1 MSASKIKNID
11 NFIIRFGRSVSW
23 INFILIVVIILQVVL
38 RYGFGKGLV
47 VLEELQWH
55 LYAAGVMIGLSYS
68 QSADS
73 HIRVDVFHMRFSRN
87 SKNFWEIFGIVFF
100 LIPFILVVF
109 FNSLPFVAEA
119 WRLNEMS
126 DAPTGLPWRWLIKSV
141 IPVSMLLLLA
151 SALSRLLRE
160 LASFFGLNED

>member
-1 MSASKIKNID
+1 
-11 NFIIRFGRSVSW
+11 
-23 INFILIVVIILQVVL
+23 
-38 RYGFGKGLV
+38 
-47 VLEELQWH
+47 
-55 LYAAGVMIGLSYS
+55 MIGLSYA

-141 IPVSMLLLLA
+141 IPVSMLFLLA

-160 LASFFGLNED
+160 LAFFFGLNED